1 MKVGILNIAT
11 GNYRHYFPAL
21 YYTIKKYFLPDHEKT
36 FFYFTDFPE
45 KFPDDVCQFQI
56 ARQGFPGDSLLRY
69 HYFSSA
75 KDALSQVDVLYYLD
89 VDMLVVDWVG
99 DNILPDSGGLVAT
112 AHPGF
117 YDNYTP
123 SAPLGT
129 PEGRTESTAYIDP
142 SESRPAYW
150 AGGFNGGETSAFLD
164 MAEVIRANIDA
175 DFEKQIIAV
184 WHDESHLNRYLV
196 SNQGIVKTL
205 MPSYCYPESWNLPR
219 AKKILAL
226 DKDHAAI
233 RKP

>member
-1 MKVGILNIAT
+1 MKIGILNIAT

-21 YYTIKKYFLPDHEKT
+21 YYTVKKYFLPDHEKT

-45 KFPDDVCQFQI
+45 QFPEDVCQFQI
-56 ARQGFPGDSLLRY
+56 VRQGFPGDSLLRY
-69 HYFSSA
+69 HYFSAA

-99 DNILPDSGGLVAT
+99 DNILPDASGLVAT

-129 PEGRTESTAYIDP
+129 PESRPESTAYIAP
-142 SESRPAYW
+142 SEFRSVYW
-150 AGGFNGGETSAFLD
+150 AGGFNGGETQAFLD

-175 DFEKQIIAV
+175 DYEKQIVAV

-196 SNQGIVKTL
+196 SNQDIVKTL
-205 MPSYCYPESWNLPR
+205 MPSYCYPESWNLPHV
-219 AKKILAL
+219 KKILAL